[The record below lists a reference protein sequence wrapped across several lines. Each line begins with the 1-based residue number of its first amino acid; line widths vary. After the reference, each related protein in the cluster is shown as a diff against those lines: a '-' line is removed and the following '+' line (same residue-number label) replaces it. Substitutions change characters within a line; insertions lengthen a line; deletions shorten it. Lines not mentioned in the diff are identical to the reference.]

1 MTYACPLRS
10 ADPQWCPG
18 PAARPAAGGP
28 SGRTTS
34 PSYGTYAYAPYRA
47 LQDRTR
53 TRMRRPTLAAGLCDS
68 VLPRALRDCVHPA
81 ITRPRSSQAA
91 GSRPGFTGPDGP
103 DRARFGRLEH
113 GAPAAPLLS
122 GSGNL
127 ELAAGL
133 TEGYLPYVC
142 TVQVRTL

>member
-1 MTYACPLRS
+1 MTYACLLRS

-81 ITRPRSSQAA
+81 ITRPCSSQAA
-91 GSRPGFTGPDGP
+91 GRRP
-103 DRARFGRLEH
+103 E
-113 GAPAAPLLS
+113 
-122 GSGNL
+122 
-127 ELAAGL
+127 GL
-133 TEGYLPYVC
+133 R
-142 TVQVRTL
+142 VRTDRTVPGLVVWSTEHRLHHYFPGPETSSSPPD